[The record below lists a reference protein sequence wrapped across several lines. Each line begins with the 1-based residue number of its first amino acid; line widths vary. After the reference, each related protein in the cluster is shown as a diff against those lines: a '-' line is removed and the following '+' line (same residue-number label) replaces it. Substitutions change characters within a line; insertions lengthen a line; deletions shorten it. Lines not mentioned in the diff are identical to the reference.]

1 MSRICIDENMPL
13 LSLDSLA
20 GVVTRRIDAGPPFFG
35 AFHEAMEAL
44 TRIFSDLKLAAK
56 AHFRCSVDGPTEMDR
71 LFESIMD
78 ETFGLHARSE
88 YKRWVSRLYRL
99 GLIPEVPGDWV
110 DPHG

>member
-1 MSRICIDENMPL
+1 MGCKDE
-13 LSLDSLA
+13 
-20 GVVTRRIDAGPPFFG
+20 FFG
-35 AFHEAMEAL
+35 GRRGRRSDGAL
-44 TRIFSDLKLAAK
+44 TRIFSDPKLAAK

-99 GLIPEVPGDWV
+99 GLIPEVPDWGD
-110 DPHG
+110 PQS